1 MAELTTTAL
10 HFFRRRLR
18 TAVNIT
24 QSLALE
30 WILTGITFVALVTA
44 WLLDRNGVTGWPLLT
59 AYIVAYI
66 AGGSLAL
73 FNGLH
78 LLWSEHQLDVDL
90 LMVAAA
96 LGAAYIGHPTE
107 GAVLL
112 FLFSLSNALQAYA
125 LDRNRKA
132 IEALLD
138 LRPPVATVRR
148 GDAWVTVPV
157 EEVQVG
163 EIILVR
169 PGERFPL
176 DGVVVQGVS
185 EVDQSPITGESTP
198 VLKEVGSQVFAG
210 TVNGTGALEVRV
222 TRRVEDT
229 TLAKI
234 VRLVEEAQAT
244 KATTQR
250 RLEAFEQKYAT
261 FVLLAAVVLIVVLP
275 TFFGYSFEEGFY
287 KAMLWLVVAS
297 PCALVIS
304 TPASILAALA
314 HAARRGVLIKGGVY
328 LELLAD
334 LKVVA
339 LDKTGTLTA
348 GKPRLTHFEPLVADE
363 DPQSLLRQIAALE
376 IHSEHPVAKAIV
388 QAAEEQGLRWEEVE
402 GVRALPGRGVE
413 GEVEGRRLW
422 VGNLRLFAERGVTPP
437 PALQDRL
444 AELEAQ
450 GHTAVLAYAPDE
462 GRWLALIAVA
472 DTLRP
477 GAREAVAELKAL
489 GARVFMLTGDNERVA
504 ASIAAQVGVDDFV
517 ADLLPQDKVAV
528 VERLVREYGPTAM
541 VGDGVNDAPA
551 LAKATVGVAMGGA
564 GTDVAL
570 ETADVVLMGDD
581 LKMLPYTIRL
591 ARKARRIIMQNL
603 VFALGMIVVLVVSA
617 FVADLPLTLGVLGH
631 EGSTVLVVLNGLRLL
646 RGAD

>member
-18 TAVNIT
+18 AAVNAT
-24 QSLALE
+24 QGLALE
-30 WILTGITFVALVTA
+30 WILTGITLVALVTG
-44 WLLDRNGVTGWPLLT
+44 WLLEHNGITGWPVIV
-59 AYIVAYI
+59 AYIVAYV

-73 FNGLH
+73 INGLQ
-78 LLWSEHQLDVDL
+78 LLWTEHQLDVDL

-96 LGAAYIGHPTE
+96 LGAAYIGHPAE

-112 FLFSLSNALQAYA
+112 FLFSLSNALQTYA

-163 EIILVR
+163 DIILVR

-185 EVDQSPITGESTP
+185 EVDQSPITGESAP
-198 VLKEVGSQVFAG
+198 VLKEEGAQVFAG

-261 FVLLAAVVLIVVLP
+261 FVLLGAVVLIVVLP

-348 GKPRLTHFEPLVADE
+348 GKPRLTHFEPLVEDE
-363 DPQSLLRQIAALE
+363 DPQCLLRQIAALE
-376 IHSEHPVAKAIV
+376 VHSEHPVAKAIV
-388 QAAEEQGLRWEEVE
+388 KAAEEQGLSWEEAE
-402 GVRALPGRGVE
+402 GVRAVPGRGVE

-422 VGNLRLFAERGVTPP
+422 VGNLRLFAERGLTPP

-472 DTLRP
+472 DSLRP

-489 GARVFMLTGDNERVA
+489 GTRVVMLTGDNERVA

-517 ADLLPQDKVAV
+517 ANLLPQDKVTAV
-528 VERLVREYGPTAM
+528 EQLVQKYGPTAM

-591 ARKARRIIMQNL
+591 ARKARRIITQNL
-603 VFALGMIVVLVVSA
+603 IFALGMIVVLVVSA

-631 EGSTVLVVLNGLRLL
+631 EGSTVIVVLNGLRLL
-646 RGAD
+646 RGAS

>member
-1 MAELTTTAL
+1 MTELTTTAL
-10 HFFRRRLR
+10 HFFQRRLR
-18 TAVNIT
+18 AAMNAT
-24 QSLALE
+24 QGLALE
-30 WILTGITFVALVTA
+30 WFLTALTLIALVTG
-44 WLLDRNGVTGWPLLT
+44 WLLEHNGVTGWSVMS
-59 AYIVAYI
+59 AYLVAYV

-73 FNGLH
+73 INGLR
-78 LLWSEHQLDVDL
+78 LLWHERQLDVDL

-96 LGAAYIGHPTE
+96 VGAAYIGHPAE

-112 FLFSLSNALQAYA
+112 FLFSLSNALQTYA

-148 GDAWVTVPV
+148 GEAWVTRPV

-163 EIILVR
+163 DIILVR

-176 DGVVVQGVS
+176 DGLVVQGVS
-185 EVDQSPITGESTP
+185 EVDQSPITGESAP
-198 VLKEVGSQVFAG
+198 VLKEEGAQVFAG

-261 FVLLAAVVLIVVLP
+261 FVLLGAVVLIVALP
-275 TFFGYSFEEGFY
+275 TLFGYTFEEGFY

-328 LELLAD
+328 LEHLAD

-348 GKPRLTHFEPLVADE
+348 GKPRLTHFEPLVEDE
-363 DPQSLLRQIAALE
+363 DPQALLRHIAALE
-376 IHSEHPVAKAIV
+376 AHSEHPVAKAIV
-388 QAAEEQGLRWEEVE
+388 KAAEEQDLTWDEPE
-402 GVRALPGRGVE
+402 GVRAVPGRGVE

-422 VGNLRLFAERGVTPP
+422 VGNLRLFAERGITPP
-437 PALQDRL
+437 PHLQDRL

-450 GHTAVLAYAPDE
+450 GHTAVLAYAPDAQQ
-462 GRWLALIAVA
+462 WLALIAVA
-472 DTLRP
+472 DTLRR
-477 GAREAVAELKAL
+477 GARETVAELKAL
-489 GARVFMLTGDNERVA
+489 GARVVMLTGDNERVA

-517 ADLLPQDKVAV
+517 ADLLPQDKVTA

-551 LAKATVGVAMGGA
+551 LAKATVGIAMGGA

-591 ARKARRIIMQNL
+591 ARKARRIITQNL
-603 VFALGMIVVLVVSA
+603 AFALGMIVVLVLSA

-631 EGSTVLVVLNGLRLL
+631 EGSTVIVVLNGLRLL
-646 RGAD
+646 RGAA

>member
-1 MAELTTTAL
+1 MTELTTTAL
-10 HFFRRRLR
+10 AFVQHRMRAMGQWL
-18 TAVNIT
+18 NG
-24 QSLALE
+24 LALE
-30 WILTGITFVALVTA
+30 WFLTGLTLVALVVG
-44 WLLDRNGVTGWPLLT
+44 WLLERNGVAGWPLFM
-59 AYIVAYI
+59 AYTVAFV

-73 FNGLH
+73 INGLT
-78 LLWSEHQLDVDL
+78 LLWKEHQLDVDL

-96 LGAAYIGHPTE
+96 LGAAYIGHPAE

-112 FLFSLSNALQAYA
+112 FLFSLSNALQTYA
-125 LDRNRKA
+125 LDRNRRA

-138 LRPPVATVRR
+138 LRPPVATVRQ
-148 GDAWVTVPV
+148 GEAWVTRPV

-163 EIILVR
+163 QIILVR

-176 DGVVVQGVS
+176 DGVVLQGTS
-185 EVDQSPITGESTP
+185 EVDQAPITGESTP
-198 VLKEVGSQVFAG
+198 VLKEPGAQVFAG

-244 KATTQR
+244 KAVTQR

-261 FVLLAAVVLIVVLP
+261 FVLLGAVVIAAALP
-275 TFFGYSFEEGFY
+275 ALLGYAFEEAFY

-328 LELLAD
+328 LEHLAD
-334 LKVVA
+334 LKAVA
-339 LDKTGTLTA
+339 LDKTGTLTS
-348 GKPRLTHFEPLVADE
+348 GKPRLTHFEPLVEGTARDA
-363 DPQSLLRQIAALE
+363 LLRQIAALE
-376 IHSEHPVAKAIV
+376 AHSEHPVAQAIV
-388 QAAEEQGLRWEEVE
+388 RAAQEQGLTWEDPEQVQ
-402 GVRALPGRGVE
+402 AIPGRGVE
-413 GEVEGRRLW
+413 GEVEGMRLW
-422 VGNLRLFAERGVTPP
+422 VGNLRLFRERGVNPP

-450 GHTAVLAYAPDE
+450 GQTAVLAYAPE
-462 GRWLALIAVA
+462 GGQWLALIAVA
-472 DTLRP
+472 DALRP
-477 GAREAVAELKAL
+477 AAREAVAQLKAL
-489 GARVFMLTGDNERVA
+489 GVRVVMLTGDNERVA
-504 ASIAAQVGVDDFV
+504 ASIAAQAGVDEFV
-517 ADLLPQDKVAV
+517 ANLLPQDKVTA
-528 VERLVREYGPTAM
+528 VERLVAKYGPTAM

-551 LAKATVGVAMGGA
+551 LAKATVGIAMGGA

-581 LKMLPYTIRL
+581 LKMLPYTMRL
-591 ARKARRIIMQNL
+591 ARKARRVITQNIA
-603 VFALGMIVVLVVSA
+603 FALGMIVVLVVSA

-631 EGSTVLVVLNGLRLL
+631 EGSTVIVVLNGLRLL
-646 RGAD
+646 RSGA